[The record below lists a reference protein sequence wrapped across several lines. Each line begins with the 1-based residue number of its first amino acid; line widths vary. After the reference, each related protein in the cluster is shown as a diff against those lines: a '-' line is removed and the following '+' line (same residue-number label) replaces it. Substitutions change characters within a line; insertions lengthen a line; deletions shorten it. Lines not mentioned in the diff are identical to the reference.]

1 MIAHLLTELLFLTAM
16 AQLGLCLYQHICGT
30 VKRVRA
36 WNGAAFVALLLLCSH
51 TSAAGDGPDA
61 ALKLPWGGL
70 LALSVLILAHVVR
83 GLHRAYRES
92 RETLTPASVKQA
104 LDNLNSGILFA
115 DDTGRAV
122 LVNRSMGRLAHTLVG
137 SYPQMAA
144 ELEDALVSPP
154 TQVERL
160 EGAPNLYRFP
170 DGRVWRFQTVPLT
183 DTELTGFSQTS
194 AQDMTEL
201 VEANARL
208 ERDNEAL
215 RAANLKMR
223 EMIDRISD
231 RVREEE
237 TLSLKMKIHNDIG
250 TSLIA
255 LTEQLDRGTFTDVDA
270 QLKKLG
276 FAVGVFVDYDPEP
289 PAALEEV
296 RRQADELNIRLVID
310 GPIPVRRTAQ
320 GLVVAAIRECITN
333 CARHARGSEVTVSIT
348 LRGGLYIVTITND
361 GTPPDGPIVEGG
373 GLSSLRKSVERAG
386 GEMTLTHAPRFA
398 LLLHLPEKE
407 EE

>member
-36 WNGAAFVALLLLCSH
+36 WNGAVFAALLLLCSH

-61 ALKLPWGGL
+61 ALTLPWVGL

-361 GTPPDGPIVEGG
+361 GAPPEGPIVEGG